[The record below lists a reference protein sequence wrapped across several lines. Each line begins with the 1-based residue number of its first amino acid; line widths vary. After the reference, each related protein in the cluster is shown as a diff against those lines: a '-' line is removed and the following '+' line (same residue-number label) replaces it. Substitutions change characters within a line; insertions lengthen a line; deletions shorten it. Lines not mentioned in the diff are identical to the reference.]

1 MTRFYLV
8 FDAVIYEKVLK
19 IDVNPVIT
27 CHGRSFHKT
36 KSVIFFERQGIHE
49 TYVFWSSTTKEIII
63 YRVAF
68 SL

>member
-8 FDAVIYEKVLK
+8 FDAVRYEKVSE
-19 IDVNPVIT
+19 IDVNPVIK
-27 CHGRSFHKT
+27 CHEQSFHKT

-49 TYVFWSSTTKEIII
+49 IYVLLSNTTKEIII
-63 YRVAF
+63 YVVAF